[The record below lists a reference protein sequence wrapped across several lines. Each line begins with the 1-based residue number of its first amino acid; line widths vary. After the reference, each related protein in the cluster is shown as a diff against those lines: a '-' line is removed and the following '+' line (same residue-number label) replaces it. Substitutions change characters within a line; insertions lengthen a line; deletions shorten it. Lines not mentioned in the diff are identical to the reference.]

1 MFGGDGDRGVG
12 HPFTALCGSLHSR
25 VFVLKATACW
35 EKDSL
40 VSVSIPAAAFCKSGS
55 VNHLAP
61 VHGPGCLRL
70 FCRDCDLSSSLCGS
84 RVGGNLVGSGDHC
97 RSFRIAEV
105 PFCSKNEGTKRSE
118 TEPANLIA
126 THTGEADLQGVGQSL
141 KHLVKQARGPALLFR
156 GSTWNKGK
164 ASRSSALRH
173 EILMSGSL
181 FPFFVVR
188 VCNHLERVT

>member
-12 HPFTALCGSLHSR
+12 HPFAALCGSLHSR

-84 RVGGNLVGSGDHC
+84 RVGGNLVGSETTVGLSGLQKYH
-97 RSFRIAEV
+97 SV
-105 PFCSKNEGTKRSE
+105 PRMKEQRDQRQ
-118 TEPANLIA
+118 NLP
-126 THTGEADLQGVGQSL
+126 T
-141 KHLVKQARGPALLFR
+141 
-156 GSTWNKGK
+156 
-164 ASRSSALRH
+164 
-173 EILMSGSL
+173 
-181 FPFFVVR
+181 
-188 VCNHLERVT
+188 